1 MSNILRKTIDSTIS
15 VQTDDVALAL
25 RARRVCDSL
34 YKDLVQATHPGLESW
49 LQAGDHTISYFYAP
63 PLDYPERF
71 ALEEELAFD
80 FMSMC
85 INRLVK
91 ASEICFRHL
100 AEVGAE
106 AEITVMPFHLIQIE
120 RRMGRAIEEARRYRS
135 MYGSPTENLSKLFK
149 AKLTVEEW
157 QEILNEPYG

>member
-15 VQTDDVALAL
+15 VQADDVALAL
-25 RARRVCDSL
+25 RAGRVCRTF
-34 YKDLVQATHPGLESW
+34 YEDLVQATHPGLEHAI
-49 LQAGDHTISYFYAP
+49 QVGDHTIGYFYAP

-71 ALEEELAFD
+71 TLEEEPAFD
-80 FMSMC
+80 FMLMC
-85 INRLVK
+85 INRFVK
-91 ASEICFRHL
+91 ANEICFRHL

-106 AEITVMPFHLIQIE
+106 AEIAVMPSHLVRIE
-120 RRMGRAIEEARRYRS
+120 RRMARAIEEARRYRS
-135 MYGSPTENLSKLFK
+135 VHGSPTDNLSKLLK